1 MFRSI
6 IPFILIFKFLQIG
19 IIGGSGLDDPDI
31 LEERTE
37 RYVVTPF
44 GKVRGSTMR
53 ISIKN

>member
-1 MFRSI
+1 MVI
-6 IPFILIFKFLQIG
+6 FLQIG

-44 GKVRGSTMR
+44 GKVSGSTMCLLHFQACMF
-53 ISIKN
+53 IV